1 MFRFTIRDVLLVI
14 VIVGLAVGWGL
25 DRSRLASL
33 YKSSQAEVVRQRE
46 FVNGARKMVDDYFP
60 GYPNATFVPG
70 YPEVESL
77 ETNPPATPNRP

>member
-1 MFRFTIRDVLLVI
+1 MFRFTIRDVLLLTVI
-14 VIVGLAVGWGL
+14 VALGVGWCI

-33 YKSSQAEVVRQRE
+33 YKSSQTEVVRQRE

-70 YPEVESL
+70 YPEVESHA
-77 ETNPPATPNRP
+77 NQPAPDSP